1 MDTYDSTC
9 SLIYRQVKYNSN
21 VLQCRSHLPKMKVEC
36 IRLLSP
42 SLNEHRGQIM
52 IHLYV
57 LQICDVIKARL
68 DDVWNHRIWKQHQFT
83 KFTINLTQIMH
94 NKRKKFDVLT

>member
-1 MDTYDSTC
+1 
-9 SLIYRQVKYNSN
+9 
-21 VLQCRSHLPKMKVEC
+21 MKVEC
-36 IRLLSP
+36 ISLLSP

-57 LQICDVIKARL
+57 LQICDVIKTCL
-68 DDVWNHRIWKQHQFT
+68 DDVWNHWIWKQHQFI
-83 KFTINLTQIMH
+83 KFAINLTQILH